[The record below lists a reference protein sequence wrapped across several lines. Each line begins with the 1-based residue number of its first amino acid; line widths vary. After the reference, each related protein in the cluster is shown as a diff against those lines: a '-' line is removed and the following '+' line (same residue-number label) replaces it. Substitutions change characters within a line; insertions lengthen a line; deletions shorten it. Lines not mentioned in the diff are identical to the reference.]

1 MILCNSLCDYNHIS
15 VEELRIIFKP
25 VLSVILVRCAD
36 AQRYVSI
43 YPYMCVHM
51 CVGCVSVSVCLCVCV
66 SVCVHVCV
74 CMCLCV
80 RAICF
85 HACACFLV

>member
-36 AQRYVSI
+36 AQRYVCVHLS
-43 YPYMCVHM
+43 VHM
-51 CVGCVSVSVCLCVCV
+51 CRVCVCLSVCLFVSVC
-66 SVCVHVCV
+66 VCVHVCV
-74 CMCLCV
+74 CV
-80 RAICF
+80 
-85 HACACFLV
+85 

>member
-43 YPYMCVHM
+43 YLYMCVHM
-51 CVGCVSVSVCLCVCV
+51 CVGCVSVSVCLFV
-66 SVCVHVCV
+66 SVCVCV
-74 CMCLCV
+74 CLSVCLCLCV

-85 HACACFLV
+85 HACACFPV

>member
-36 AQRYVSI
+36 AQRYVCVHLS
-43 YPYMCVHM
+43 VHM
-51 CVGCVSVSVCLCVCV
+51 CRVCVCGCVCLSVCV
-66 SVCVHVCV
+66 SMCVCA

-80 RAICF
+80 REICF
-85 HACACFLV
+85 HACTCFPV

>member
-43 YPYMCVHM
+43 YLYIYV
-51 CVGCVSVSVCLCVCV
+51 
-66 SVCVHVCV
+66 
-74 CMCLCV
+74 
-80 RAICF
+80 
-85 HACACFLV
+85 